1 MELKLGGRFSGKW
14 EDVREK
20 TGGCLMANDWANEV
34 RQSASEA
41 SEWDF
46 NEVECR
52 TSVST
57 DETVEGENNE

>member
-1 MELKLGGRFSGKW
+1 
-14 EDVREK
+14 
-20 TGGCLMANDWANEV
+20 MANDWANEV